1 MEGRDSSS
9 SELWKNRLVLHAGS
23 RGAFWEGPVQK
34 ILLED
39 STSSDVQRQK
49 FRQFCYQEAEDPREV
64 CSRLHHLCQQW
75 LKPERHSKK
84 EMLDL
89 VILEQFL
96 AVLPTE
102 MQSWVRECEPESSS
116 QAVALA
122 EGFLLSQ
129 AQDKNRYQQV
139 VDPWG
144 KVSGFTEAENDPVV
158 ARQNLLQ
165 KGIEWER
172 DSGNTLL
179 GDRSFPSVS
188 VRSSFSHDGMES
200 ISSHPGQG
208 PVTFEDVA
216 VYFTKEE
223 RALLDQD
230 QRRLHKEVMEEN
242 YGLMASLGNEW
253 ENEKEIGPGGIPW
266 GKDPYKEA
274 EQQKRKT
281 EAQGRRRR
289 NKSGTSQ
296 GVDVYEIP
304 IEEKMEK
311 GKRKRKCLVCG
322 KSLSWKSSLK
332 AHWKIHTGEKP
343 FKCLECG
350 KSFRQ
355 RAKLIT
361 HQRVHTGEKPFKC
374 LQCGKSFIQNECL
387 TSHLKTH
394 SGEKPFKCL
403 QCGKS
408 FSWSHNLT
416 SHQRIHTG
424 EKPYSCSECGKSFS
438 QRRDLN
444 SHERIHTGEKPYTCS
459 ECGKSFHQNAHLT
472 SHQRI
477 HTGEKPYKCLEC
489 GKSFSRS
496 SSLTSHQRTHTGE
509 KPFKCLQCGKSFSW
523 SHNLTSHQRIHTGE
537 KLFQCLE
544 CGKSFNKKT
553 NLISH
558 QRVHSGSWKKD
569 PMNNHLNPPTLGSEI
584 VPISQNSTC
593 SQNPL
598 NNEPT
603 QEENF
608 QYFTI
613 YLNEQII
620 IVQT

>member
-1 MEGRDSSS
+1 MDERASAGSH
-9 SELWKNRLVLHAGS
+9 LWKGALVRHAGK
-23 RGAFWEGPVQK
+23 RGAFGEGTMAEIPV
-34 ILLED
+34 ED
-39 STSSDVQRQK
+39 AWRQRFRGSSYEETVG
-49 FRQFCYQEAEDPREV
+49 PREV
-64 CSRLHHLCQQW
+64 CSRLHRLCRRW
-75 LKPERHSKK
+75 LEPERSTKRQ
-84 EMLDL
+84 MLDL
-89 VILEQFL
+89 VVLEQFL
-96 AVLPTE
+96 ALLPPE
-102 MQSWVRECEPESSS
+102 MQGWVRGCGPESSA

-129 AQDKNRYQQV
+129 AESSQRDGQV
-139 VDPWG
+139 GLLEKTFP
-144 KVSGFTEAENDPVV
+144 EAEKGPE
-158 ARQNLLQ
+158 ATPRGLLQ
-165 KGIEWER
+165 TGKKPKSEGG
-172 DSGNTLL
+172 SGEASM
-179 GDRSFPSVS
+179 GDGSFPSVP
-188 VRSSFSHDGMES
+188 VRSAGPCGEADR
-200 ISSHPGQG
+200 ISTPLGQG
-208 PVTFEDVA
+208 PVTFEEVA
-216 VYFTKEE
+216 VYFTEE
-223 RALLDQD
+223 EWAALDPG
-230 QRRLHKEVMEEN
+230 QRSLHKEVMEET
-242 YGLMASLGNEW
+242 YGLVASLGIAW
-253 ENEKEIGPGGIPW
+253 ENGKETEAEGLSR
-266 GKDPYKEA
+266 GKDPGKGA
-274 EQQKRKT
+274 DRQRRKT
-281 EAQGRRRR
+281 EGQVQKRRS
-289 NKSGTSQ
+289 KSSPSQ
-296 GVDVYEIP
+296 GVDVYKIP

-509 KPFKCLQCGKSFSW
+509 KPFRCLQCGKSFSW

-537 KLFQCLE
+537 KSFQCLE

-558 QRVHSGSWKKD
+558 QRVHSGGWKKD
-569 PMNNHLNPPTLGSEI
+569 PAIAHLVTPALGSEV
-584 VPISQNSTC
+584 VPVSQNAAC
-593 SQNPL
+593 SQNTL
-598 NNEPT
+598 SYEPT
-603 QEENF
+603 QEGNF